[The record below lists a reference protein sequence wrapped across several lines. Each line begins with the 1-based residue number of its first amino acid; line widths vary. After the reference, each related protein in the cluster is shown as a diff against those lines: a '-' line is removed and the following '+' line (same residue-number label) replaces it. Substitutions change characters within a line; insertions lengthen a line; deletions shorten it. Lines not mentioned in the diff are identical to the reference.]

1 MTVPRRWRY
10 PTDFLVYA
18 KMSGSHFETEALY
31 MHHPRTIHGLN
42 DVATKDARREEA
54 IDIAKNTPVKPGRTY
69 TETVVDAVL
78 GVADKYAAV
87 TEQAPMAQADGDP
100 TVGGV

>member
-1 MTVPRRWRY
+1 
-10 PTDFLVYA
+10 
-18 KMSGSHFETEALY
+18 

-42 DVATKDARREEA
+42 DAATKDARREEA
-54 IDIAKNTPVKPGRTY
+54 IHLAKNTPVKPGTTY

-78 GVADKYAAV
+78 GVADKYAGGAV
-87 TEQAPMAQADGDP
+87 AQADGDP